1 MRKLLKFGFDFFS
14 FNRLVTPSIIDVV
27 YVLGAMIVTLLG
39 SLLGLLSSPLVV
51 ALFTFA
57 DRANPSATKTSAE
70 SAITAISILFIVA
83 GNIVW
88 RISCELVLVLFNI
101 HELLESIEKK

>member
-1 MRKLLKFGFDFFS
+1 MRLFKYLYDFFS

-27 YVLGAMIVTLLG
+27 YVLGAAVVTLLG
-39 SLLGLLSSPLVV
+39 ALLGLLSSPLVI

-57 DRANPSATKTSAE
+57 DRANPSATKTSTDSGIA
-70 SAITAISILFIVA
+70 ALSILFIVA